1 MKQVQRYIPPRP
13 FFQIAEYLTER
24 GFAVLQYN
32 KRGIGENVTI
42 LDSNVWGNL
51 TFNDQKQ
58 DAEKALD
65 VLIQQ
70 PEVDA
75 NRITVLGHSEGA
87 TIAPR
92 VVIDN
97 PGKVKN
103 VVLMAAVAQNLR
115 DLLYF
120 QLVTREVNYAQQNL
134 DHNHN
139 GLISVQEASENP
151 VFSTLVGN
159 LTLLLTQ
166 NITTANGTS
175 KQLSPQFD
183 VNNDTFVS
191 IDDELK
197 PRLIDRI
204 RSISVVTP
212 GEKCVSDVCPILLK
226 SHYALQPPTSNI
238 IGNISSNTSILIL
251 QGENDSMAPIQQ
263 AFLLQQELT
272 EVHHPDHTL
281 ITYSD
286 LGHLF
291 YPSSQW
297 STSSGPIPQYVLAD
311 LYSWLEPHSGL
322 SYPYLT
328 LAFSNMTS
336 KITDMG
342 SNFSS
347 SESR

>member
-1 MKQVQRYIPPRP
+1 
-13 FFQIAEYLTER
+13 
-24 GFAVLQYN
+24 
-32 KRGIGENVTI
+32 
-42 LDSNVWGNL
+42 LDSNVLGNL
-51 TFNDQKQ
+51 TINDLKQ

-75 NRITVLGHSEGA
+75 NRITVLGHSEG
-87 TIAPR
+87 TLITPRIA
-92 VVIDN
+92 IDN
-97 PGKVKN
+97 PDKVKN
-103 VVLMAAVAQNLR
+103 VVLMATIAQNFR

-120 QLVTREVNYAQQNL
+120 QGVTREVNYAQQIL

-166 NITTANGTS
+166 NVTTPNGTS
-175 KQLSPQFD
+175 KQISPQFD

-197 PRLIDRI
+197 PRLIDRV

-226 SHYALQPPTSNI
+226 SYYALQPPTSNI

-263 AFLLQQELT
+263 AFLVQQELT
-272 EVHHPDHTL
+272 DVNHPDHTL
-281 ITYSD
+281 ITYPD

-311 LYSWLEPHSGL
+311 LYSWLDSHSGL

-328 LAFSNMTS
+328 PAFSNMT
-336 KITDMG
+336 TTTPTG
-342 SNFSS
+342 ANETGSS
-347 SESR
+347 SNNMAGATSSE